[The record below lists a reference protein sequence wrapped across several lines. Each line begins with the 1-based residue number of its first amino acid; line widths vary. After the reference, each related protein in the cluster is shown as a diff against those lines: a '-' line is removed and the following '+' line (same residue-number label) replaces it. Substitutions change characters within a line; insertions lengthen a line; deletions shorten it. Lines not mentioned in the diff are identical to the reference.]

1 MSSETLSKVAHLA
14 LHHTFTYR
22 GTYNIFLDWSWYF
35 KFTVLAAV
43 SSADDRWDAAGWPC
57 QRESVCQAAG
67 GVADRD
73 GASAKAAS
81 ELLGA
86 GQGHCRGPRDDER
99 VEIQSDLESKGFRR
113 QGLKIIP
120 YNDQPMIVRILK

>member
-22 GTYNIFLDWSWYF
+22 GTYNIFLDWRWYF

-43 SSADDRWDAAGWPC
+43 GSADDRRDAAGWPC
-57 QRESVCQAAG
+57 QREGVCQAVG

-73 GASAKAAS
+73 GASTKAAS

-86 GQGHCRGPRDDER
+86 VQGHCRGPRDDER
-99 VEIQSDLESKGFRR
+99 VEIQSDLKSKRFRR